1 MNWNIDLIQTKI
13 ANKALDDIIVNAI
26 NPIWSNKKGLNVNS
40 IFDYPKEDKK
50 RNDVGSD
57 IIETGLTNF
66 TITGRLEIKNVLLNS
81 TIMTKKKKKTYQESL
96 KSITLGTIES
106 NSPTLLLLPYPYIC
120 ETKNR
125 AKNSKNTKT
134 LMFLS
139 KKKLNY

>member
-81 TIMTKKKKKTYQESL
+81 TIMTKKKKKED
-96 KSITLGTIES
+96 
-106 NSPTLLLLPYPYIC
+106 
-120 ETKNR
+120 
-125 AKNSKNTKT
+125 
-134 LMFLS
+134 LS
-139 KKKLNY
+139 GVS

>member
-1 MNWNIDLIQTKI
+1 MIQTKI

-81 TIMTKKKKKTYQESL
+81 TIMTKKKKKED
-96 KSITLGTIES
+96 
-106 NSPTLLLLPYPYIC
+106 
-120 ETKNR
+120 
-125 AKNSKNTKT
+125 
-134 LMFLS
+134 LS
-139 KKKLNY
+139 GVS